1 MKAYID
7 VPDSLSDIKLRQYQ
21 KFVKETKDNEDTDFI
36 QNKII
41 EIFCNV
47 RASDVKKIKYTDI
60 KKISDRINKLFEE
73 KPALVRNF
81 NLYGVNYY
89 FIPNLDEISLGE
101 YIDIDTYI
109 SDWDNIHI
117 AMNVLYRPLKQ
128 KLKEKYLIEDYN
140 ENNNTVLQDMP
151 LDAVMSSI
159 FFFLS
164 FRERLTESYSEL
176 FTEQSGDTTSSR
188 SNFSKKWGWYH
199 SLYALTKGD
208 ITKLEEVTGLNV
220 HKCLMML
227 AYISDKNDMEAK
239 QIKSKLK

>member
-60 KKISDRINKLFEE
+60 KKISNRINKLFEE

-109 SDWDNIHI
+109 SEWDNIHI

-159 FFFLS
+159 FFFYHLGNDLLKVIVNYLQNS
-164 FRERLTESYSEL
+164 QEIQQALDQTSVK
-176 FTEQSGDTTSSR
+176 SGDGITVSMLSLKETLR
-188 SNFSKKWGWYH
+188 NLKK
-199 SLYALTKGD
+199 LLD
-208 ITKLEEVTGLNV
+208 
-220 HKCLMML
+220 
-227 AYISDKNDMEAK
+227 
-239 QIKSKLK
+239 

>member
-47 RASDVKKIKYTDI
+47 RANDVKKIKYTDI

-81 NLYGVNYY
+81 NLYAVNYY

-128 KLKEKYLIEDYN
+128 KLKEKYIIEDYN

-159 FFFLS
+159 FFFYHLGNDLLKVIVNYLQNS
-164 FRERLTESYSEL
+164 QEIQQALDQTSVK
-176 FTEQSGDTTSSR
+176 SGDGITVSMLSLKETLR
-188 SNFSKKWGWYH
+188 NLKK
-199 SLYALTKGD
+199 LLD
-208 ITKLEEVTGLNV
+208 
-220 HKCLMML
+220 
-227 AYISDKNDMEAK
+227 
-239 QIKSKLK
+239 

>member
-7 VPDSLSDIKLRQYQ
+7 VPDKLSDIKLRQYQ

-41 EIFCNV
+41 ETFCNV

-60 KKISDRINKLFEE
+60 KKISNRINKLFEE

-159 FFFLS
+159 FFFYHLGNDLLKVIVNYLQNNQEIQQALDQTS
-164 FRERLTESYSEL
+164 VK
-176 FTEQSGDTTSSR
+176 SGDGITVSMLSLKETLR
-188 SNFSKKWGWYH
+188 NLKK
-199 SLYALTKGD
+199 LLD
-208 ITKLEEVTGLNV
+208 
-220 HKCLMML
+220 
-227 AYISDKNDMEAK
+227 
-239 QIKSKLK
+239 